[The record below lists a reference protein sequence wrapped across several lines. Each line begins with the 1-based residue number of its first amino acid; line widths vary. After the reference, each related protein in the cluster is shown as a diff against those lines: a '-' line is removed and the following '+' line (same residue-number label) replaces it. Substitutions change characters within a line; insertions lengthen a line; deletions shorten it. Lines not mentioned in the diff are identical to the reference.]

1 MARMTQPTT
10 PAEAI
15 EQGALNPRSV
25 TVGDTSATAQSIPDL
40 IEADRYLASRTA
52 ARTPPAGFGIRV
64 QRIKP
69 PGGG

>member
-1 MARMTQPTT
+1 MTNPTT

-15 EQGALNPRSV
+15 AQAALEPRSV
-25 TVGDTSATAQSIPDL
+25 TVGDTSATSQSITDL
-40 IEADRYLASRTA
+40 IEADRYLAAKRA
-52 ARTPPAGFGIRV
+52 ANAGTRGFGLRM